1 MRRTVA
7 EILREY
13 EALQARAEK
22 EREERIK
29 EVYRTIPGI
38 REIDDTISKLGLE
51 CTSFSLNLDERS
63 GEEALETL
71 AERIKQLKEQ
81 KAALLKKHGYPPDF
95 MDYRY
100 QCSHCSDTGYIG
112 HKKCACFRQRL
123 IDRAYRQSN
132 LGAVLARENFG
143 TFDIDLFSDDKY
155 EGYPKSPRQN
165 MMDILSRCESFVHN
179 FDSDGERNLLF
190 YGGTGLGKTFL
201 CNCIAKKLLDKGKPV
216 LYLTAFKLF
225 KILEEYR
232 FRPEDARLDQE
243 MLDFIFSCDLLI
255 IDDLGTELA
264 NSFTTAELFNII
276 NSRILERKKTI
287 ISTNLQPEELI
298 DTYGQRVFSR
308 ISAHYRALEFYGRD
322 LRM

>member
-13 EALQARAEK
+13 EALQAKAEK
-22 EREERIK
+22 DREERIR

-63 GEEALETL
+63 EKEALKTL

-81 KAALLKKHGYPPDF
+81 KADLLKKHGYPPDF

-100 QCSHCSDTGYIG
+100 QCSHCSDTGYTG
-112 HKKCACFRQRL
+112 HKKCACFRQKL
-123 IDRAYRQSN
+123 IDSAYRQSN
-132 LGAVLARENFG
+132 LGAVLTRENFG
-143 TFDIDLFSDDKY
+143 TFDIDLFPDEKY
-155 EGYPKSPRQN
+155 EGYPKTPRQN
-165 MMDILSRCESFVHN
+165 MLDILSRCESFVHN
-179 FDSDGERNLLF
+179 FESDGEKNLLF
-190 YGGTGLGKTFL
+190 YGSTGLGKTFL

-232 FRPEDARLDQE
+232 FRPEDATLDQD

-255 IDDLGTELA
+255 IDDLGTELT

-308 ISAHYRALEFYGRD
+308 ISAHYTALEFYGRD

>member
-1 MRRTVA
+1 
-7 EILREY
+7 
-13 EALQARAEK
+13 
-22 EREERIK
+22 
-29 EVYRTIPGI
+29 
-38 REIDDTISKLGLE
+38 
-51 CTSFSLNLDERS
+51 
-63 GEEALETL
+63 
-71 AERIKQLKEQ
+71 
-81 KAALLKKHGYPPDF
+81 

-123 IDRAYRQSN
+123 IDSAYRQSN
-132 LGAVLARENFG
+132 LGAVLTRENFS
-143 TFDIDLFSDDKY
+143 TFDIDLFSDEKY
-155 EGYPKSPRQN
+155 EGYPKTPRQN
-165 MMDILSRCESFVHN
+165 MMDILSRCESFAHN
-179 FDSDGERNLLF
+179 FDSDSENLLF
-190 YGGTGLGKTFL
+190 YGGTGLGKTFM
-201 CNCIAKKLLDKGKPV
+201 CNCIAKKLLDKGKAV

-232 FRPEDARLDQE
+232 FRPEDARLDQDL
-243 MLDFIFSCDLLI
+243 LDFIFSCDLLI

-298 DTYGQRVFSR
+298 DTYSQRVFSR
-308 ISAHYRALEFYGRD
+308 ISAHYTALEFYGRD